1 MLIIPLS
8 TNRLSSSED
17 PAVNARVSVP
27 LMFRGEDVV
36 EFPQEDLPVKLS
48 QVPNPPES
56 GNLASNLPGHI
67 FEPAVLLTPPR
78 QKSNSE
84 FSPLQD
90 GKQASSKVIWQL
102 FFFASYMSYSM
113 FIAPS

>member
-1 MLIIPLS
+1 MLIFPLS
-8 TNRLSSSED
+8 TNSLSSSSEG
-17 PAVNARVSVP
+17 PVVNANVSVP
-27 LMFRGEDVV
+27 LMFSAEEVV

-56 GNLASNLPGHI
+56 GNLANNFPTHI

-90 GKQASSKVIWQL
+90 GKWVSSKVIW
-102 FFFASYMSYSM
+102 
-113 FIAPS
+113 

>member
-1 MLIIPLS
+1 MVTIS
-8 TNRLSSSED
+8 TNSLSSSPEG
-17 PAVNARVSVP
+17 PVVNADVSMP
-27 LMFRGEDVV
+27 LMFRGERVV

-48 QVPNPPES
+48 QASNPPDNA
-56 GNLASNLPGHI
+56 NLGTHFPAHV

-90 GKQASSKVIWQL
+90 GK
-102 FFFASYMSYSM
+102 
-113 FIAPS
+113 

>member
-1 MLIIPLS
+1 
-8 TNRLSSSED
+8 
-17 PAVNARVSVP
+17 
-27 LMFRGEDVV
+27 MFRGEDVI

-56 GNLASNLPGHI
+56 GNWPAPSRTQM
-67 FEPAVLLTPPR
+67 EPAVLLTPPR

-102 FFFASYMSYSM
+102 LFFASAYVIQYVHCSLINRISRKDTDDH
-113 FIAPS
+113 I